1 LGIAYVAL
9 GANLADP
16 VAQVEGAL
24 AELDGIPGT
33 RVTAR
38 SSLYLTAP
46 VGLTQQPDFINAAAR
61 LETSLGPVPL
71 LDALLE
77 IEKGHGRVRSVPNA
91 PRTLDLDLLL
101 YGEAR
106 IDSPRLVVPHPRMN
120 ERAFVLVPLAEIAPD
135 AEVPGRGRVRD
146 LLAARGADGVRRL
159 AAPGG

>member
-24 AELDGIPGT
+24 AELDSIPGT

-46 VGLTQQPDFINAAAR
+46 VGLTQQPDFVNAAAR

-101 YGEAR
+101 HDDSVIDTAR
-106 IDSPRLVVPHPRMN
+106 LTLPHPRLH